1 MSAKKDSTVHE
12 KRKTQ
17 RSKKTQKE
25 SKRNS
30 KSMQEWRFH
39 PCRVFFFRYSVL
51 YHNIHDHLLISTA
64 ATHGIQCGLAS
75 GRDKFFQP
83 MVDNFHIHLIKIR
96 WKGPNYQTV
105 VASEHTVATKRR
117 IAEAMAIDSRLE
129 PLNMVHISPQ
139 CRPGVNFESR
149 RICVCIYIYVYIYT
163 CMHTHIY
170 IYIHM
175 YMYMYIYMYMYMY
188 MCIYIYLFIL
198 YFLFWRIVCPEANRS
213 LRTKQIQCAN
223 ESVRCKRTHMRDC
236 SKTI

>member
-1 MSAKKDSTVHE
+1 MKISSLP
-12 KRKTQ
+12 RI
-17 RSKKTQKE
+17 
-25 SKRNS
+25 
-30 KSMQEWRFH
+30 
-39 PCRVFFFRYSVL
+39 FFRYSVL

-105 VASEHTVATKRR
+105 VVSEHTVATKRR

-129 PLNMVHISPQ
+129 PLNIFHISPQ

-149 RICVCIYIYVYIYT
+149 RICVCIYIYVYIHT
-163 CMHTHIY
+163 CMHTHTY
-170 IYIHM
+170 IYVC
-175 YMYMYIYMYMYMY
+175 
-188 MCIYIYLFIL
+188 MCIYIHLFIL

-213 LRTKQIQCAN
+213 LRTKQIQRAN
-223 ESVRCKRTHMRDC
+223 DSVRCKRTHMRDC